1 MMIQNL
7 FAVAAI
13 LSGAL
18 AAPVDRASALE
29 KRAVPRLG
37 GVNLAVRRLDRH

>member
-1 MMIQNL
+1 MMIRNL
-7 FAVAAI
+7 FAVAAL

-18 AAPVDRASALE
+18 AAPVDRVSALE

-37 GVNLAVRRLDRH
+37 GVNLAVRLLDWH